1 MYVLDDVSFICH
13 PNTGSRSLRAA
24 LRKLNAEEVLGHHQ
38 VCAKRAA
45 QTRACVCV
53 VRNPYDIMAS
63 WYCRMPATITLF
75 EVWLANT
82 LQGDRHHEG
91 PQPCGLFY
99 GLNWATDVVRF
110 EDLPGSLNV
119 VTEKLGLPRLILGQ
133 KGVSGRT
140 SADYRA
146 MYNDKSKLLVR
157 AAYCHQ
163 IRACNY
169 DF

>member
-1 MYVLDDVSFICH
+1 
-13 PNTGSRSLRAA
+13 
-24 LRKLNAEEVLGHHQ
+24 
-38 VCAKRAA
+38 
-45 QTRACVCV
+45 
-53 VRNPYDIMAS
+53 
-63 WYCRMPATITLF
+63 MPVTLTPF

-119 VTEKLGLPRLILGQ
+119 VTEKLGLPRLVLGHDG
-133 KGVSGRT
+133 KSGRT

-146 MYNDKSKLLVR
+146 IYNDKSKLLVR

-163 IRACNY
+163 LKSCNY
-169 DF
+169 GF